1 MEIVRTGKH
10 VAMTYKR
17 GRGNAMN
24 IHQKRRR
31 LGRLGAILTGIA
43 VLVSAAIVTSGASAR
58 QAAAPQSTS
67 QPSIAGQV
75 REGRTVTA
83 ENGRWN
89 NSPTG
94 FTYQWQQCD
103 STGAGCNPIS
113 GATSKTYT
121 VATADVDHTLK
132 VAVTATNADGSSTA
146 TSQASSV
153 VSSNKGPVNT
163 ASPSISGTAKVGE
176 QLSASTGTWT
186 GGVKSF
192 SYQWQQCDSSGNS
205 CNAVQDA
212 TAKTYGVRSVDS
224 GKTLRVVVTATNLA
238 GSSSATASPTA
249 VVTNGS
255 APAPTPVTRNH
266 APTITFRSL
275 KRVGHRIYA
284 RFSLCDDGTKN
295 VTVIEHDVMAGRLG
309 YTRRFSI
316 APRPCGTHAKNW
328 MLIPRFRHTGRF
340 TATLRAVDKSG
351 ASSRT
356 VSRSLRFHAV

>member
-1 MEIVRTGKH
+1 
-10 VAMTYKR
+10 
-17 GRGNAMN
+17 MN
-24 IHQKRRR
+24 IHQKRWP
-31 LGRLGAILTGIA
+31 GRLGAILAATA

-67 QPSIAGQV
+67 QPTIAGQV
-75 REGRTVTA
+75 REGRTVSA
-83 ENGRWN
+83 RNGNWN

-94 FTYQWQQCD
+94 FAYQWQQCD

-132 VAVTATNADGSSTA
+132 VAVTATNADGSSTS

-153 VSSNKGPVNT
+153 VSSSKAPVST
-163 ASPSISGTAKVGE
+163 ASPSITGTAKVGE
-176 QLSASTGTWT
+176 QLTVSTGTWT

-192 SYQWQQCDSSGNS
+192 SYQWQVCDSSGNS
-205 CNAVQDA
+205 CSAVQDA
-212 TAKTYGVRSVDS
+212 TAKTYGVRTADT
-224 GKTLRVVVTATNLA
+224 GKTIRVVVTATNLA
-238 GSSSATASPTA
+238 GSTNATTSPTS

-255 APAPTPVTRNH
+255 APAPVTRNH
-266 APTITFRSL
+266 APTIAFRSL
-275 KRVGHRIYA
+275 ARIGHRIYA
-284 RFSLCDDGTKN
+284 RFTLCDDGTKN

-328 MLIPRFRHTGRF
+328 MLIPRFRRTGKF
-340 TATLRAVDKSG
+340 TVTLRAVDKSG

-356 VSRSLRFHAV
+356 VSRTLRFHAV